1 MLKQYHILNE
11 CLRELKSEEQDIG
24 RLQVEIQ
31 LYKLKRLLL
40 QDDVADRL
48 KNNRESERDFE
59 ALREMIIACKNVRN
73 QAEMINII
81 FHISQIEK
89 QCTK

>member
-24 RLQVEIQ
+24 RLQVEIR

-40 QDDVADRL
+40 QDEVADKL
-48 KNNRESERDFE
+48 KNDLPSERDFE
-59 ALREMIIACKNVRN
+59 TLKEMIIACRNVRN
-73 QAEMINII
+73 PAEMIKII

-89 QCTK
+89 QCTG